1 MRPHPA
7 SGAWMCFPILEDILG
22 LRNYLEKPEQET
34 DNVPIRGSSVQ
45 ELQENHVLPGSHGS
59 RIKNSRQ
66 LVSQSTTQ
74 FGELHLAKYFWPVFV
89 ACQMYSPQTGRQNH
103 GTKGTRGTSRSLH
116 CTRHPGATSSPMIH
130 IDIFIFFEHDYVFM
144 CFDIFKYIYIYKYIY
159 ILIFI
164 FSNIYLLIFLHI
176 FTFSIYIFVCIHT

>member
-1 MRPHPA
+1 MNQGH
-7 SGAWMCFPILEDILG
+7 SGYLPMQDSSRLHG
-22 LRNYLEKPEQET
+22 LPTLSHFSAAPPVSNR
-34 DNVPIRGSSVQ
+34 
-45 ELQENHVLPGSHGS
+45 VLPGSHGS

-130 IDIFIFFEHDYVFM
+130 IDIFIFFEHNYVFM
-144 CFDIFKYIYIYKYIY
+144 CFDIFKYIYIHIY
-159 ILIFI
+159 IQTFI
-164 FSNIYLLIFLHI
+164 Y
-176 FTFSIYIFVCIHT
+176 

>member
-1 MRPHPA
+1 MSPASALAHLPCCHPAQCWVGPKDSVTMRPHPA

-74 FGELHLAKYFWPVFV
+74 LGELHLAKYF
-89 ACQMYSPQTGRQNH
+89 
-103 GTKGTRGTSRSLH
+103 
-116 CTRHPGATSSPMIH
+116 
-130 IDIFIFFEHDYVFM
+130 
-144 CFDIFKYIYIYKYIY
+144 
-159 ILIFI
+159 
-164 FSNIYLLIFLHI
+164 
-176 FTFSIYIFVCIHT
+176 

>member
-74 FGELHLAKYFWPVFV
+74 LGELHLAKYF
-89 ACQMYSPQTGRQNH
+89 
-103 GTKGTRGTSRSLH
+103 
-116 CTRHPGATSSPMIH
+116 
-130 IDIFIFFEHDYVFM
+130 
-144 CFDIFKYIYIYKYIY
+144 
-159 ILIFI
+159 
-164 FSNIYLLIFLHI
+164 
-176 FTFSIYIFVCIHT
+176 